1 MKKSSGLREA
11 VRTRIGAGRLIAWFL
26 ARSAV
31 AAVLIAAGRAIDQV
45 AQFPAFP
52 QGRGL
57 AALAILPGVLILLR
71 SVREL
76 IAAGPGRLTESGPYH
91 VLRHPME
98 IGAQLVLVGAALA
111 TASLGSLLTAG
122 PLAFLLWAGHA
133 LLVEEPAM
141 CRRLGRPYLLYRG
154 STGLLLPS
162 LYVWSVGMVRAFYR
176 LWCGVQIRGERQV
189 PRSGPLFL
197 VGLHRCHMD
206 PYFMTF
212 AAGRKVHF
220 IATAVLFR
228 HFIGSWYFRRMG
240 CIPLVRSRADLRPL
254 MSAFEILDQGGVV
267 GMFPEGARSWYG
279 ETACEPAVFKV
290 LEKREVPVVSVEIS
304 GAFEHQP
311 RFTRR
316 PRPSPIR
323 VRYRAHAP
331 GSKSARQIIEEL
343 VQGERLRDAQLRLR
357 QRPQPARVAEQLVYV
372 CPQCGVPFRCRGF
385 DDGRLVCRACGTP
398 FTLLEGKGL
407 RGPRGILSL
416 TELQTRAVA
425 WSRSF
430 EPDGLAIPVSLVRR
444 FRMKPGVHLQ
454 SSRWLRKRD
463 MHGLHPGSL
472 RLYTDRLTVGNRES
486 LDISY
491 QELDSV
497 LVENNW
503 KVEFSYRKPG
513 GERGYVL
520 CIPPLVYPV
529 FLQHFLRIRAFG
541 SPDVRYRGS
550 ARSEI
555 RVPGTDLAPPGQP

>member
-1 MKKSSGLREA
+1 
-11 VRTRIGAGRLIAWFL
+11 VRTRVGAGKLFTWFL
-26 ARSAV
+26 ARSA
-31 AAVLIAAGRAIDQV
+31 AAAALIAAGRAIDQV
-45 AQFPAFP
+45 ARFPVFP

-57 AALAILPGVLILLR
+57 AALAILPGVVILFR

-76 IAAGPGRLTESGPYH
+76 ISAGPGRLTEGGPYH

-98 IGAQLVLVGAALA
+98 IGAQLVLLGAALA
-111 TASLGSLLTAG
+111 LASPGCLLTAG
-122 PLAFLLWAGHA
+122 PLAFLLWTGHA

-141 CRRLGRPYLLYRG
+141 CRRFGKPYRLYSG
-154 STGLLLPS
+154 STGLLVPS

-176 LWCGVQIRGERQV
+176 LWCGVQIRGAGVV

-212 AAGRKVHF
+212 FAGRKIHF

-228 HFIGSWYFRRMG
+228 HFIGSWYFRRIG

-290 LEKREVPVVSVEIS
+290 LEKREVPVVTVEIS

-311 RFTRR
+311 RFTRL
-316 PRPSPIR
+316 PRRSPIG

-331 GSKSARQIIEEL
+331 GSKPARQIIEEL
-343 VQGERLRDAQLRLR
+343 VQRERARDDRLRLR
-357 QRPQPARVAEQLVYV
+357 RRPQPARVAEQLLYV
-372 CPQCGVPFRCRGF
+372 CPQCSVPFRCRGF
-385 DDGRLVCRACGTP
+385 DDGSLVCRACGTS

-407 RGPRGILSL
+407 GGPRGIQSL
-416 TELQTRAVA
+416 VELQARNVA

-430 EPDGLAIPVSLVRR
+430 GPEGLAIPASLVRR
-444 FRMKPGVHLQ
+444 FTTKPGLHLQ
-454 SSRWLRKRD
+454 SSRWLRKSD
-463 MHGLHPGSL
+463 MHGLRPGSL
-472 RLYTDRLTVGNRES
+472 RLYADRLTVGNGES

-491 QELDSV
+491 QEIDSV

-503 KVEFSYRKPG
+503 KVEFSYRKQD
-513 GERGYVL
+513 GERGYIL
-520 CIPPLVYPV
+520 CVPPLIYPV

-541 SPDVRYRGS
+541 SPDARYRGS

-555 RVPGTDLAPPGQP
+555 LVPGTGAASPG